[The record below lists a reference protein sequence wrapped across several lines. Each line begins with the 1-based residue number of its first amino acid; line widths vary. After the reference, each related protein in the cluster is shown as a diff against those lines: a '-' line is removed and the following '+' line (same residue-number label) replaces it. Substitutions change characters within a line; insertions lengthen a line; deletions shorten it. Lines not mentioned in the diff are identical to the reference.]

1 MDSLDPI
8 LTSILDSL
16 VKKCGCKGWNINRE
30 NSGLICLKI
39 RFDDRKNGSQE
50 FIPSGK
56 NKRNYRRAAA
66 WRSSLENDCEPKKS
80 VKRSRVEASSKSN
93 EDIEFPRDLCC
104 DSVIEPIPCLHAS
117 KVQNVSSEEE
127 TCEFVN
133 CESDAEPPKLSQ
145 PDIIAPTHSTPIEP
159 EIKTIPDPSLPNLP
173 ELSHEKVTN
182 KDDMIDCDSCDND
195 SNFDDSAS
203 YLNTFPRLR
212 GPCAQAGCAYR
223 ENFDNNEFDEKNK
236 LGHRTNGKNGIN
248 FEDYYMCDLCNI
260 IFCNTCTWIKRR
272 HLHHAKHVKFHTKSR
287 PPRPIDVYNVTN
299 GIH

>member
-1 MDSLDPI
+1 M
-8 LTSILDSL
+8 
-16 VKKCGCKGWNINRE
+16 RE
-30 NSGLICLKI
+30 
-39 RFDDRKNGSQE
+39 
-50 FIPSGK
+50 PS
-56 NKRNYRRAAA
+56 
-66 WRSSLENDCEPKKS
+66 
-80 VKRSRVEASSKSN
+80 
-93 EDIEFPRDLCC
+93 
-104 DSVIEPIPCLHAS
+104 
-117 KVQNVSSEEE
+117 
-127 TCEFVN
+127 
-133 CESDAEPPKLSQ
+133 KLSQ

-159 EIKTIPDPSLPNLP
+159 EIKTIPDPSLSNLP

-203 YLNTFPRLR
+203 YLNAFPRLR

-223 ENFDNNEFDEKNK
+223 KNFDNSEFDEMNK
-236 LGHRTNGKNGIN
+236 LGQRANGKNGIN

-272 HLHHAKHVKFHTKSR
+272 HLHDAKHVKFHTKSR